1 MAPPTS
7 LGRPNPPERTPPG
20 RSPVRTAIGWM
31 ARRPHW
37 AQFVVLT
44 LVVTIVEVVFV
55 AINVAYERGV
65 DAPPPLHLL
74 PAIGFT
80 IGVMVL
86 SPRRLWGASI
96 LGGLSVGAFLVPF
109 VSDAAPL
116 DVAPIAIGAI
126 AQSLIVAG
134 GLEWLTGQ
142 PASIRRPAQA
152 GLFIVL
158 AFVASALGATL
169 AMSLDWLGVRPI
181 HPDLA
186 ITWDSWFAGEFVG
199 TTIAVPVALSLRL
212 RSARLGDPV
221 GRLEAAAV
229 TLALVT
235 ALVLVQ
241 TTSFAFIY
249 FAPPLVLW
257 TALRFGAR
265 FGAPAAAATVLSVI
279 AASGRGIGPFAADTS
294 WDHGV
299 FGIAMA
305 MTATV
310 VLMLSLTEQAA
321 DDRYHLSATLAAI
334 PDTVVLTGP
343 EGGIIDVWG
352 PRDSPLPRAALR
364 AHLEAA
370 RRAGGGR
377 RRTVEG
383 ARTFDHSWTTAG
395 NGRQLHLI
403 RDVSVEASL
412 EEERRRKRED
422 VELARLAEQRRIG
435 VELHDGPIQELAATL
450 LRLGQVLDV
459 DDPSSEIDLLEHQ
472 LSSTIGDLRS
482 AANRLIPP
490 DVSAGAVGD
499 GLRDFADRVF
509 SPATACTVDDHR
521 WTAASAAESD
531 VLFLVGREALANA
544 AFHADPSRV
553 EVGLTSLPGRAI
565 LSVADDGPGISRS
578 AGDRRHLG
586 LQIMRERL
594 GELGG
599 ELHLETSRW
608 GGLLVVATVPRL
620 VIDVRTDDSDAR
632 RATTTG
638 DALTAGRARSGGR
651 RG

>member
-1 MAPPTS
+1 MASPSS
-7 LGRPNPPERTPPG
+7 LGRPTTPERTTSR
-20 RSPVRTAIGWM
+20 RSPVRAAIAVIAG
-31 ARRPHW
+31 RPHW
-37 AQFVVLT
+37 QQFVALT
-44 LVVTIVEVVFV
+44 FGVTIVEFVFV
-55 AINVAYERGV
+55 ALNVAYEGSV
-65 DAPPPLHLL
+65 AAPPPLHLF

-80 IGVMVL
+80 IGVMTL

-96 LGGLSVGAFLVPF
+96 LGGVFIGAGLVPF
-109 VSDAAPL
+109 VTDAAPL
-116 DVAPIAIGAI
+116 DVLPVAAGAI
-126 AQSLIVAG
+126 VQSLIVAG
-134 GLEWLTGQ
+134 GLEWLTGR
-142 PASIRRPAQA
+142 PPSIRRPSQA
-152 GLFIVL
+152 AFFLGLTLIASL
-158 AFVASALGATL
+158 AGATVM
-169 AMSLDWLGVRPI
+169 MSLDWLGVRAI
-181 HPDLA
+181 HPDLDLS
-186 ITWDSWFAGEFVG
+186 WESWFAGEFVG
-199 TTIAVPVALSLRL
+199 TAVAVPVALSFRV
-212 RSARLGDPV
+212 RSARLHDWS
-221 GRLEAAAV
+221 GRLEAAGLCGLMGLAV
-229 TLALVT
+229 
-235 ALVLVQ
+235 VLSQ
-241 TTSFAFIY
+241 TVSFAFCY
-249 FAPPLVLW
+249 FTAPLVLW
-257 TALRFGAR
+257 MALRFGAR
-265 FGAPAAAATVLSVI
+265 FGAPAAAVTIINVI
-279 AASGRGIGPFAADTS
+279 ALSGRGIGPFAGSDT
-294 WDHGV
+294 WGHGV

-305 MTATV
+305 MTATA
-310 VLMLSLTEQAA
+310 VLLLSLTEQAA
-321 DDRYHLSATLAAI
+321 DDRYHLSATLEAI

-352 PRDSPLPRAALR
+352 PRDAPLPRSSLR

-412 EEERRRKRED
+412 DEERRRKREE

-459 DDPSSEIDLLEHQ
+459 DDPSSEVELLERQ
-472 LSSTIGDLRS
+472 LTSTIGHLRS

-499 GLRDFADRVF
+499 GLRDFAERVF
-509 SPATACTVDDHR
+509 SPGTVCSVDDHR
-521 WTAASAAESD
+521 WESRSAGESD

-544 AFHADPSRV
+544 AFHANPTRV

-565 LSVADDGPGISRS
+565 LSVADDGPGFAHT

-599 ELHLETSRW
+599 ELSLEGSRW
-608 GGLLVVATVPRL
+608 GGLLVVASVPRRRDDDA
-620 VIDVRTDDSDAR
+620 VVDVRDRAAAR
-632 RATTTG
+632 QLAPDRR
-638 DALTAGRARSGGR
+638 DGR
-651 RG
+651 RHA